1 MSEALWAALRAA
13 PWAAEDEA
21 REECGVMAVYAPDR
35 DAARLSYY
43 GLFAL
48 QHRGQESA
56 GIAAF
61 DGKAINTRKST
72 GLVSQVFS
80 ETDMESLS
88 GSLAIGHTRYSTTG
102 SSNLRNAQPFLIDTQ
117 HGPVALAHNGNL
129 VNARVIRQAL
139 LEKGVGLTSASDTE
153 LMVMAL
159 AGSEGSNWTERIG
172 SAMRTWKGAFSFVAL
187 TPQGVFAARDP
198 WGFRPL
204 ACGFNA
210 EGAFVAASETCAL
223 LTLGCTGIREIG
235 PGQIIS
241 CSTSG
246 EVSWSD
252 PLRAEGGKRAS
263 CVFEFIYFSRP
274 DSVWNG
280 QSVSEVRRRFGE
292 ELAKRSPA
300 EADLVIPVPDSSIS
314 AAIGFARASGIPY
327 GEAFVKNRYIGR
339 TFIEPTTFLRKRGV
353 SLKYNVLGQSVSGKR
368 IVVVD
373 DSIVRGNTIRPLVAL
388 LRGAG
393 AREVHVR
400 VASPP
405 VRFPCMM
412 GVDMGEPGDLV
423 ANLVPLK
430 DMAAWSGADS
440 LAYLSLESAG
450 RALGG
455 LDDYCAACFS
465 GDYPLE
471 LDASGSKER
480 FEF

>member
-1 MSEALWAALRAA
+1 MSVDPRAA
-13 PWAAEDEA
+13 SWAAEDGA
-21 REECGVMAVYAPDR
+21 KEECGVMAVYSPGG
-35 DAARLSYY
+35 DASRLSYY

-61 DGKAINTRKST
+61 DGRSINARKST

-80 ETDMESLS
+80 EADMESLP

-102 SSNLRNAQPFLIDTQ
+102 SSNLRNAQPFLIDTR

-129 VNARVIRQAL
+129 VNAGEIREAL

-159 AGSEGSNWTERIG
+159 AGSEGADWTERIR
-172 SAMRTWKGAFSFVAL
+172 SAMRAWKGAFSFVAL

-223 LTLGCTGIREIG
+223 STLGCTGQREIA
-235 PGQIIS
+235 PGQIVS
-241 CSTSG
+241 CSASG
-246 EVSWSD
+246 EVLWSD
-252 PLRAEGGKRAS
+252 PLPAGAGAKRAS
-263 CVFEFIYFSRP
+263 CIFEFVYFSRP
-274 DSVWNG
+274 DSVWNSL
-280 QSVSEVRRRFGE
+280 SVSEVRRRFGE
-292 ELAKRSPA
+292 ELARSSPA
-300 EADLVIPVPDSSIS
+300 DADLVIPVPDSSIS
-314 AAIGFARASGIPY
+314 AAIGFAGASGIPY

-353 SLKYNVLGQSVSGKR
+353 SLKFNVLGQSVAGR
-368 IVVVD
+368 RVVVVD

-393 AREVHVR
+393 AKEVHVR

-412 GVDMGEPGDLV
+412 GVDMGQPKDLI
-423 ANLVPLK
+423 ANLVPLGE
-430 DMAAWSGADS
+430 MAAWSGADS

-471 LDASGSKER
+471 TGASCSKER